1 MAETR
6 GRNKDLGSNRYT
18 QVYEKDRTGINI
30 HTEDRIKNFLELV
43 F

>member
-6 GRNKDLGSNRYT
+6 GSNKDLGSKRYA
-18 QVYEKDRTGINI
+18 QVCEKDRTGINI
-30 HTEDRIKNFLELV
+30 HTDDRTKNILELV